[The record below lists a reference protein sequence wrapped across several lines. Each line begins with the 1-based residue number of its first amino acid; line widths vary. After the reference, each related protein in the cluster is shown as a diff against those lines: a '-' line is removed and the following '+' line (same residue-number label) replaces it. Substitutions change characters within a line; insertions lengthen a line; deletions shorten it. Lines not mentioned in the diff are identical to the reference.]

1 MKKKVKG
8 KKIKCEH
15 CDKKN
20 QVTEDVAKWICST
33 CVERSMQG
41 VNLDDQEELTDTNQ

>member
-1 MKKKVKG
+1 MKQKVKG

-15 CDKKN
+15 CDKKS
-20 QVTEDVAKWICST
+20 QVGDDVAKWICST

-41 VNLDDQEELTDTNQ
+41 VNLDDADELENNNQ